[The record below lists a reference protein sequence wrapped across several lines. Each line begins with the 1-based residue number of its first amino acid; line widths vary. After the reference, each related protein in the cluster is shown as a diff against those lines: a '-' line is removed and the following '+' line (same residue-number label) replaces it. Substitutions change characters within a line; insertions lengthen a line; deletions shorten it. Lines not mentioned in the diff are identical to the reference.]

1 MTIILLLQLRRFRN
15 LSEPLRMKRGEKLL
29 GSLSEFRDLDLESCP
44 LYRVAELIKV
54 DSALVRHRVEHI
66 IVLD

>member
-1 MTIILLLQLRRFRN
+1 
-15 LSEPLRMKRGEKLL
+15 MKRGEKLL